1 MSEIKD
7 LFNKELDDT
16 HLGVQGY
23 LSALTDLIERYAN
36 EAYKILVYILLYDM
50 IFIYLLER
58 TKY

>member
-7 LFNKELDDT
+7 LFNPELDDT

-36 EAYKILVYILLYDM
+36 ESYKILV
-50 IFIYLLER
+50 
-58 TKY
+58 